1 AFELHLEAIQSLY
14 LTARYQEA
22 EALFVTVHKR
32 ARSPLDQARLY
43 TICVVMYTNMGRHRE
58 AIRMGIHGLRHL
70 RYGLSE
76 DPGVIRILA
85 NVLRLRMRR
94 RGKSIEEIAHLPRMQ
109 DPRLLAIMDLLMAIV
124 PSAFF
129 IHQNLF
135 ALIVLRMVRLSVQFG
150 NVNESAYGY
159 LTYGVLLI
167 TAFQNIDRAR
177 AYSKVAMRLME
188 SSGPTGLECRMHV
201 VYGSFINHWIDNIK
215 YNSKYLRKAF
225 REGLE
230 SGDNVYAGYALANR
244 IFASVVKD
252 DTLDEQDRL
261 ARTFLRFTDR
271 TGDRDVENDFLLV
284 LQANRNLRGLTHV
297 TDSFNDSEYD
307 EHTHINEMRDGNP
320 VTLCWFYLLKMQNLY
335 ILGHYA
341 HAWQAVQTLSKIIEP
356 AQALVIGPEFIFFRG
371 LIAARLAENQIRTGI
386 WQMSGFFYRR
396 HLRISIRQY
405 EKWTRYSPATF
416 GHKLELLKAEHY
428 RLIGRDR
435 PAIAAY
441 SEACRLAG
449 LRNALR
455 VRAIVGERAGQ
466 YYSEQTAEDLAVG
479 YLRGAY
485 RDYLNW
491 GALLKVQQL
500 ETQYNRYNL
509 SAHVPHA
516 QSITT
521 DSSSTGNAEQSGP
534 QKLDVAAIAMSA
546 RALSREIVLDRLLAR
561 LMEILLLQSGG
572 RRGFFIRNNG
582 TEYRVEAGGDMERN
596 PRITIE
602 SRPLENHP
610 DLPVSVVQYVI
621 NTNESLVLVNAGESL
636 FKDDAYIKSRRIRS
650 LLCMPVMLHGKPSG
664 ILYLENNLT
673 AGTFTPDRLEV
684 LSILSAQAAV
694 SLENALMYAGL
705 EQQVAERTQEVQHTL
720 EKVQN
725 LKVQQDSDY
734 YLTSLLVQP
743 LARISVTNER
753 IQVRG
758 LVHQKKQFQYKK
770 WSEQIGGDVCI
781 ARDITLQ
788 DRDCVVFISADAMG
802 KSLQGAGGVLV
813 LGSVFESIIS
823 GVGAY
828 EEIARLAPA

>member
-1 AFELHLEAIQSLY
+1 
-14 LTARYQEA
+14 
-22 EALFVTVHKR
+22 
-32 ARSPLDQARLY
+32 
-43 TICVVMYTNMGRHRE
+43 
-58 AIRMGIHGLRHL
+58 
-70 RYGLSE
+70 
-76 DPGVIRILA
+76 
-85 NVLRLRMRR
+85 
-94 RGKSIEEIAHLPRMQ
+94 
-109 DPRLLAIMDLLMAIV
+109 
-124 PSAFF
+124 
-129 IHQNLF
+129 
-135 ALIVLRMVRLSVQFG
+135 
-150 NVNESAYGY
+150 
-159 LTYGVLLI
+159 
-167 TAFQNIDRAR
+167 
-177 AYSKVAMRLME
+177 
-188 SSGPTGLECRMHV
+188 
-201 VYGSFINHWIDNIK
+201 
-215 YNSKYLRKAF
+215 
-225 REGLE
+225 
-230 SGDNVYAGYALANR
+230 
-244 IFASVVKD
+244 
-252 DTLDEQDRL
+252 
-261 ARTFLRFTDR
+261 
-271 TGDRDVENDFLLV
+271 
-284 LQANRNLRGLTHV
+284 
-297 TDSFNDSEYD
+297 
-307 EHTHINEMRDGNP
+307 
-320 VTLCWFYLLKMQNLY
+320 
-335 ILGHYA
+335 
-341 HAWQAVQTLSKIIEP
+341 
-356 AQALVIGPEFIFFRG
+356 
-371 LIAARLAENQIRTGI
+371 
-386 WQMSGFFYRR
+386 
-396 HLRISIRQY
+396 
-405 EKWTRYSPATF
+405 
-416 GHKLELLKAEHY
+416 
-428 RLIGRDR
+428 
-435 PAIAAY
+435 
-441 SEACRLAG
+441 
-449 LRNALR
+449 
-455 VRAIVGERAGQ
+455 
-466 YYSEQTAEDLAVG
+466 
-479 YLRGAY
+479 
-485 RDYLNW
+485 DYLSW
-491 GALLKVQQL
+491 GALLKAEQL

-828 EEIARLAPA
+828 EEIARLAPAEWLHRSHLELNSVFNSFSGYMMVSALLGLIEAKTGIFHFINCDHPGTVLYRNRRAAFMDEDITHKLGVYWLPIQSTLSSIQLEKGDLIITGSDGRDDLLVTNENGPDEINDDADDFLRRVERADGDIQIIFEDLIASGQLTDDLSLLSVQFE